1 MPEITLK
8 ECNRLAQHSGM
19 ALACCS
25 VCGQPTLWQPSRQ
38 LPKPPRTCGRLECG
52 KKAKESWS
60 KAVK

>member
-1 MPEITLK
+1 MTEITLQ
-8 ECNRLAQHSGM
+8 ECERLGRRSGL

-25 VCGQPTLWQPSRQ
+25 VCVQPTLWQPSRQ

-52 KKAKESWS
+52 RKAKEPWA